1 MRLVVDLFKVLGVKI
16 AEEILLMNDYM
27 RIEIEAYR
35 AIMKD
40 HGLTSRELDDEMR
53 RRLSERARRLT
64 PLSRIAVVKIASP
77 KTVVSK
83 WWHKV
88 KAKINDSSDKQPE
101 TKNPGRPSIDD
112 VIRKLVIEFAQK
124 DATVGVKTI
133 ADELT
138 NLGYNVSRETVRK
151 ILKKAGIKPCPDRI
165 NGMTW
170 FEFMKKPNTWQMD
183 CTTTHIAVYNNAQ
196 KRTEVICYHILLF
209 IHVASRKVVFGGI
222 RENPDGQWI
231 NTVVRSR
238 LGYEFEKMKTIVMD
252 RDPIFKSARYLFKQA
267 NIKTILLPSKSPNL
281 NAYIERFNLTLKS
294 ACLSW
299 VFPTSEKQ
307 LRFVVNEY
315 INYYNHWRPHQSLN
329 GLPPDPDERI
339 IKAKNGELKGKTVTE
354 ERLNGLIKIR
364 YREAA

>member
-1 MRLVVDLFKVLGVKI
+1 MRLVIDLIKALGVKI

-35 AIMKD
+35 AIMKKY
-40 HGLTSRELDDEMR
+40 GLTSRELDDEIK
-53 RRLSERARRLT
+53 RRLSERARKLT
-64 PLSRIAVVKIASP
+64 PLSRVAVVKIASP

-83 WWHKV
+83 WWHKA
-88 KAKINDSSDKQPE
+88 KAKMNDSSDKQPE
-101 TKNPGRPSIDD
+101 IKKVGRPVVDEE
-112 VIRKLVIEFAQK
+112 IRKLVIEFAQ
-124 DATVGVKTI
+124 DNPSAGVKSI
-133 ADELT
+133 ANELK
-138 NLGYNVSRETVRK
+138 NLGHEVSRETVRK
-151 ILKKAGIKPCPDRI
+151 ILKKAGIKPSPDRI

-170 FEFMKKPNTWQMD
+170 FEFMKTSGIWQMD
-183 CTTTHIAVYNNAQ
+183 CTTTHIAVYNKAQ
-196 KRTEVICYHILLF
+196 KRTEIICYHILLF
-209 IHVASRKVVFGGI
+209 IHVATRKVVFGGI
-222 RENPDGQWI
+222 RENPDSQWV

-238 LGYEFEKMKTIVMD
+238 LGYEFEEMKRVVMD
-252 RDPIFKSARYLFKQA
+252 RDPIFQSARHLFEQA

-281 NAYIERFNLTLKS
+281 NAYIERFNRTLKEG
-294 ACLSW
+294 CLSW

-339 IKAKNGELKGKTVTE
+339 IKARNGELTGKIITE